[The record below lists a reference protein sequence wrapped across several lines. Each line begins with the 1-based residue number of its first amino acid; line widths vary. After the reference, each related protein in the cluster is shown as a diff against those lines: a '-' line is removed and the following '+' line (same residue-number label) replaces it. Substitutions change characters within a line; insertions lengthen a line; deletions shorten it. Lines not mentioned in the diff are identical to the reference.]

1 MSGFTPFYCC
11 YLLHS
16 INKKQSFYIG
26 STPNPEKRLRQH
38 NGSLTHGGAYRTKKF
53 GTRPWE
59 MVMFVYGFPNRIVA
73 LQFEHAWQH
82 GYQTH
87 FIVPEERVIKCKNGG
102 RSLKYRL
109 GVVRLLLK
117 NQFFKRMNLKVQ
129 FFNKDTLKCWEQND
143 FHIEISSPLETYI
156 SVNSLEDIKSPST
169 ASVDEI
175 LDYAQSN
182 LEVVSKFYKQKMEN
196 FETTMAHFC
205 DILSNGHLKCD
216 ICQQEFDYTADDPN
230 LKPYIAFCLNYSD
243 CKFHS
248 HLNCLQQR
256 YLAEEENGLETKFI
270 PTVGKCPSCHKI
282 MKWTDIVKYSC
293 GIKCKYGK

>member
-38 NGSLTHGGAYRTKKF
+38 NGSLTHGGAYRTKRL

-87 FIVPEERVIKCKNGG
+87 FIAPEERVIKHKNGG

-117 NQFFKRMNLKVQ
+117 NQFFQRLDLKVQ
-129 FFNKDTLKCWEQND
+129 FFNKNALQCWKQNE
-143 FHIEISSPLETYI
+143 FHIETPFPLEADI
-156 SVNSLEDIKSPST
+156 SDGSLEDMKMT
-169 ASVDEI
+169 TTHTVDDI
-175 LDYAQSN
+175 LDYAQAN
-182 LEVVSKFYKQKMEN
+182 LELVTNFYKQEKN
-196 FETTMAHFC
+196 KFETVMIAFC
-205 DILSNGHLKCD
+205 DSLSNGYLKCD
-216 ICQQEFDYTADDPN
+216 ICQQEFDYMDEDST
-230 LKPYIAFCLNYSD
+230 LKPYIAFCLNYTTCNSH
-243 CKFHS
+243 FH
-248 HLNCLQQR
+248 LECL
-256 YLAEEENGLETKFI
+256 YKKYISEEENVTESEII
-270 PTVGKCPSCHKI
+270 PTGGECPICHVS

-293 GIKCKYGK
+293 GIKCKYGE